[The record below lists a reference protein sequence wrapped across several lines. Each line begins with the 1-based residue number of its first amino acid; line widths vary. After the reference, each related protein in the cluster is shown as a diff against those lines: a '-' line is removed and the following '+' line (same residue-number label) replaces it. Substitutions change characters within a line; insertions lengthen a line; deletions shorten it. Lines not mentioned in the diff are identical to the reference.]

1 MSLLLIT
8 FMYRYSPLLSRL
20 TAFVVCDFEAVTLT
34 FYHMFLNIHRGVL
47 KCYFSIC
54 LFHVKENKGDQWNPL
69 SLRPPIHVER
79 KWPWKRSGSWSG
91 TDFYGCVRGNVSEI
105 MVFKEAET

>member
-1 MSLLLIT
+1 MLLLLIT

-69 SLRPPIHVER
+69 SLRPPYTLSENGLR
-79 KWPWKRSGSWSG
+79 
-91 TDFYGCVRGNVSEI
+91 RGVVLGQGLI
-105 MVFKEAET
+105 FMDA